1 MSLEEQIGQDEIE
14 ENEATF
20 AHNTNQEESDEMNDE
35 LSKTSE
41 EPLEAAPPVDAVIY
55 VDSPILGN
63 IDVLDKLRAGSIVAH
78 IHCEEYAYLSNA
90 QKLRANMVAKTGVAN
105 DDNDFSMKNHRKPR
119 VDFMKQMTFFPG
131 IELNKMNEKRL
142 KEFIIDCVEKN
153 EEKYISLN
161 MWKSGV
167 DKRSNGEVW
176 MCPNNNTVRF
186 TIGTMLFRA
195 TIQAELNKMT
205 EEDLPKNCSRFFS
218 FKEDVDGM
226 EGNYDHVYMFERTRV
241 DPTKSDSMIQMK
253 IFMKFA
259 QLEDGVLFTL
269 DVNIVDVYF
278 LPDMIMRG
286 VLEAIVA
293 ENAVN
298 RDKSV
303 ALWPRTDIVN
313 EEDVGVDKNVKE
325 HIEAEATT
333 MELTHMESVENIMQ
347 RLNFL

>member
-1 MSLEEQIGQDEIE
+1 MSSEEQIVEDKIE
-14 ENEATF
+14 ESDATF
-20 AHNTNQEESDEMNDE
+20 TQNTSPEESDEMNDE
-35 LSKTSE
+35 LSKTAE
-41 EPLEAAPPVDAVIY
+41 EPLEAEPPVDAVIY
-55 VDSPILGN
+55 VDTPILG
-63 IDVLDKLRAGSIVAH
+63 DKEVLEKLRAGSIVAH
-78 IHCEEYAYLSNA
+78 IHCEEYAYLDNA
-90 QKLRANMVAKTGVAN
+90 QKLRANMVAKMGVAN
-105 DDNDFSMKNHRKPR
+105 DDSEFSMKNHRKPR

-142 KEFIIDCVEKN
+142 KRFIIDCVEKN
-153 EEKYISLN
+153 EEKYVSLN

-167 DKRSNGEVW
+167 DKRGNGQVW
-176 MCPNNNTVRF
+176 ECPNDNTVRF

-195 TIQAELNKMT
+195 TIQAELNKMA
-205 EEDLPKNCSRFFS
+205 EDDVPKKCSRFFT

-278 LPDMIMRG
+278 LPNMIMRG
-286 VLEAIVA
+286 VLEAIVS

-303 ALWPRTDIVN
+303 ALWPRTDIVT
-313 EEDVGVDKNVKE
+313 EGDVNVEKNPKE
-325 HIEAEATT
+325 HIAADATT
-333 MELTHMESVENIMQ
+333 TESTHIESVENIMQ